1 MTNPKEVRRIGWHT
15 KKEKQELFEALE
27 KEIDAVKS
35 RRIFKHICRKEEFN
49 DVDVPLI
56 HMPKTLTSLISV
68 GYASHLAPIGH
79 SDSSSQSSNNST
91 LEDWSDFFGEDA
103 RLCFNRIFSYFT
115 SSSDMNIRE
124 LYVYRQSLCHAHF
137 AVLSYNEHHGAEYEL
152 VAPIVSYIF
161 PSRELGFISYV
172 NFFAKP
178 KNSESS
184 PDLFF
189 AKMVACGYQANEVLE
204 CCILEP
210 RPSPVAM
217 TFDFVTFWLPP
228 GEHPDPCSL
237 KFGGYI

>member
-137 AVLSYNEHHGAEYEL
+137 AVLSYNEHH
-152 VAPIVSYIF
+152 
-161 PSRELGFISYV
+161 
-172 NFFAKP
+172 
-178 KNSESS
+178 
-184 PDLFF
+184 
-189 AKMVACGYQANEVLE
+189 MVACGYQANEVLE